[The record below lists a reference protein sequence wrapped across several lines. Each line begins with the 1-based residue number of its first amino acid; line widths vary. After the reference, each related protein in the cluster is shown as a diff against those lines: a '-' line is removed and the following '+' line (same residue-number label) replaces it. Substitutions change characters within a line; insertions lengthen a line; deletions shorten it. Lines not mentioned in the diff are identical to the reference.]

1 MLKNL
6 EAFCGSKNLAQCLQK
21 WTSKW
26 NFDKIRACFERRR
39 TDEVQFVIP
48 SATVHLARKCS
59 RPCFQNLKPS
69 LSRTSLSLLLGP
81 VPRRMPIMVSR
92 AASGS
97 SSGGVS
103 ANDSEDDLDYLYEL
117 DIQNEDINDE
127 DGGDGGSDDDDF
139 HEMVLEEDYQDYI
152 ADHDEYKNDLAD
164 EAGL

>member
-1 MLKNL
+1 
-6 EAFCGSKNLAQCLQK
+6 
-21 WTSKW
+21 
-26 NFDKIRACFERRR
+26 
-39 TDEVQFVIP
+39 
-48 SATVHLARKCS
+48 
-59 RPCFQNLKPS
+59 
-69 LSRTSLSLLLGP
+69 
-81 VPRRMPIMVSR
+81 MPIMVSR

-152 ADHDEYKNDLAD
+152 ADHDDYKHDLAD